1 MPGNKR
7 PARASK
13 KVRARLKARFSS
25 AKRTKTRTY
34 TKAERHVERFSY
46 PTAPYSYEEAM
57 LDNVISGA
65 KATPIPEEAVTFGE
79 ILSNLTKNMKTITYR
94 FGINVGR
101 DLYRALN
108 SKKHYYWYEE
118 SIPDLVMFLE
128 KSGYK
133 DVTYTLTAKG
143 LRLRIY
149 NADGAFVGAPV
160 HTFESGLMSG
170 FLSAAS
176 RQMIHVNEERCV
188 KNGADYCEFVSS
200 QKRDEGNEV
209 DMSAAVESFAQHL
222 KMAMHGRKNPKRI
235 SSLYHAISISP
246 LLNRR
251 YSGAINNIAEH
262 MGYRFGD
269 YVFDNRKVTSKKISD
284 CISKTASLLNFG
296 EPSIRDSKEIDMK
309 FSFSPELSRK
319 EYLDLSISFM
329 NGIASKAEMK
339 NSIYPTMQN
348 RGGRYVLHIK
358 EKR

>member
-1 MPGNKR
+1 MPGNMR
-7 PARASK
+7 PARTSK
-13 KVRARLKARFSS
+13 RAKARPKARISR
-25 AKRTKTRTY
+25 AKKAKIKTY
-34 TKAERHVERFSY
+34 AKAERRVEQISY
-46 PTAPYSYEEAM
+46 PAAAYSYEEAI
-57 LDNVISGA
+57 LDNVIRGA
-65 KATPIPEEAVTFGE
+65 KATPIPEEAVTFSE

-101 DLYRALN
+101 DLYRTLN

-118 SIPDLVMFLE
+118 AIPDLVAFLE

-133 DVTYTLTAKG
+133 DVTYTLTTRG
-143 LRLRIY
+143 LRLRVY
-149 NADGAFVGAPV
+149 TTDGAFVGASV

-188 KNGADYCEFVSS
+188 KNDADYCEFVSS
-200 QKRDEGNEV
+200 QKRDEGNEI
-209 DMSAAVESFAQHL
+209 DMSVAVESFAQHL
-222 KMAMHGRKNPKRI
+222 KMSMHGRKRSNRI
-235 SSLYHAISISP
+235 SSLYHALSVSP

-319 EYLDLSISFM
+319 EYINLSLSFM
-329 NGIASKAEMK
+329 NGIASKAVMK
-339 NSIYPTMQN
+339 NNIYSTMQN

>member
-1 MPGNKR
+1 MPGNTR

-13 KVRARLKARFSS
+13 RAKARPKARVNS
-25 AKRTKTRTY
+25 AKKAKTRTY
-34 TKAERHVERFSY
+34 AKVERRVEQISY
-46 PTAPYSYEEAM
+46 PEANYSYEEAM
-57 LDNVISGA
+57 LDNMIRGA
-65 KATPIPEEAVTFGE
+65 KAKPIPEEAVAFSE

-101 DLYRALN
+101 DLYRTLN

-118 SIPDLVMFLE
+118 SIPDMVAFLE

-133 DVTYTLTAKG
+133 DVAYTLTANG

-149 NADGAFVGAPV
+149 NTDGAFMGASV

-176 RQMIHVNEERCV
+176 RQMIHVNEESCV

-200 QKRDEGNEV
+200 QKRKEGNEI
-209 DMSAAVESFAQHL
+209 DMSVAVESFAQHL
-222 KMAMHGRKNPKRI
+222 KMSMHGKNSSKKI
-235 SSLYHAISISP
+235 SSLYHALSVSP

-251 YSGAINNIAEH
+251 YSDAINNIVEH
-262 MGYRFGD
+262 MGYRLGD

-296 EPSIRDSKEIDMK
+296 EPSIRDSKELDMK

-319 EYLDLSISFM
+319 EYINLSLSFM
-329 NGIASKAEMK
+329 DGIASKAEMK
-339 NSIYPTMQN
+339 NNIYSTTKSS
-348 RGGRYVLHIK
+348 GGRYVLHIK
-358 EKR
+358 EKH